1 MVFPKVNVFSWEL
14 FGKQSPDMI
23 SIESIVLKKI
33 TFDHHGDYLIDD
45 HPVRYLHNGR
55 NNYYVFIWEI

>member
-1 MVFPKVNVFSWEL
+1 
-14 FGKQSPDMI
+14 MI

-45 HPVRYLHNGR
+45 HPVRYLHNGK
-55 NNYYVFIWEI
+55 NNYYAFIWEI